1 MSGSKSWRGAIG
13 RLAAVDPERTAAAVV
28 GLGTVLTVGA
38 VLFGG
43 YVPRIGTLLAT
54 TLYPLAVLFPL
65 LGLAVVASAVWWLW
79 ATTRPDVSSIGRGA
93 APETGLTHTTAP
105 VIRETDRALEIA
117 ANSRYSCRETESGRD
132 VRARLLEG
140 AVRVVRTRRGL
151 AAETARDRIR
161 SGEWTDD
168 PVAAAF
174 LAAERSQPVPER
186 LRGAVDP
193 GAAYYRRVRR
203 TLDAIER
210 VERTEETG
218 GPIEDGRPEHRE
230 VER

>member
-1 MSGSKSWRGAIG
+1 MSGSKSWRGATG
-13 RLAAVDPERTAAAVV
+13 RLAALDPERTAAAVV

-43 YVPRIGTLLAT
+43 YVPAIGALLAT
-54 TLYPLAVLFPL
+54 TLYPLAVLFPV

-79 ATTRPDVSSIGRGA
+79 TATRPDVPSIDRGA
-93 APETGLTHTTAP
+93 PPETGATHAAAP
-105 VIRETDRALEIA
+105 VTRETERMLEIA
-117 ANSRYSCRETESGRD
+117 ANGRYSCRETQSGRD
-132 VRARLLEG
+132 ARARLREG
-140 AVRVVRTRRGL
+140 AVRVIRTRRGL
-151 AAETARDRIR
+151 AAETARERVR

-174 LAAERSQPVPER
+174 LAEDRLHPLPER

-193 GAAYYRRVRR
+193 GTAYYRRVRR

-210 VERTEETG
+210 IEEIG
-218 GPIEDGRPEHRE
+218 GATARRRLEHRE
-230 VER
+230 VDR